1 MLLELAFTN
10 VFLQDRNQLLE
21 YRALM
26 EFWYILTLRKFMKSG
41 GHLKLLIITTF
52 WLLFINNFMRILT
65 YNSKIKLTY
74 TISYNI
80 FRFRRRIL
88 PLIMNLIGVLIFG
101 SGICQPMLFLE
112 LNSSHPRGDR
122 WQRFCGSWCSGKAK
136 SRKPHLS
143 PA

>member
-1 MLLELAFTN
+1 MLLELVFTN
-10 VFLQDRNQLLE
+10 VSLQDRNRLLE
-21 YRALM
+21 YRVPM
-26 EFWYILTLRKFMKSG
+26 EFWYLLTLRKFMKLG
-41 GHLKLLIITTF
+41 GHLKLLIITTY

-65 YNSKIKLTY
+65 YNSKIKLIY

-88 PLIMNLIGVLIFG
+88 PLIMNLIRVLIFG
-101 SGICQPMLFLE
+101 SGICRPMLLLE
-112 LNSSHPRGDR
+112 LNPSHPRGDR

-136 SRKPHLS
+136 SRKPLLN